1 MAGNKG
7 FSLVPVN
14 CLPVTTIS
22 SALCQQENS
31 INIKYSLNHRFQQ
44 HRLQAQGS
52 SSEGEYPGQEIQ
64 SYPSGTPYL
73 PFQQGSLLWGQEIS
87 QTSRPQLT
95 LQAQQQLQKLH
106 IRTPSSLPGL
116 SLQKQ
121 QVLHSH
127 QQQIHDGKPDNLSG
141 PKYHPASLSPR
152 TFPLASKHSIS
163 SSTASPVHLQQIQP
177 VFATQNLGSQAS
189 ASGLIVPVRIQ
200 THVPSFGSIMYTS
213 VSQLVA
219 AHDTVA
225 AQVFCS
231 ARQSLPDQQTD
242 SNTSLQDSTLGASK
256 SYGII
261 SGGMSGTGF
270 NLAHFLGQTDGTSLR
285 YPLFKSSGS
294 LPEQQL
300 NTGIPLSLTSGTIST
315 TDASSSTGGGGKR
328 MLSPASSL
336 ELFFETNQQKRV
348 KEEKM
353 YGQILREMRA
363 VELSGTEGGTKS
375 EEGQGSGQQGRLKSD
390 DSINDS
396 ERMASSP
403 PLSDFMGT
411 PNIAVPVRSSAPH
424 LPDVPRPGSFTPP
437 LQIVTD
443 LDGRDSPEELHVDD
457 VVSEPASSPETGAS
471 MADAEGITGSNL
483 STCSKVRVNTLIQQ
497 SATRDRTSGP
507 GQSLL
512 LTDVADMQRFLPSF
526 PSLRT
531 TSRVSWCFLNYTKP
545 SNCPGS
551 ALGSVYS
558 SWSVSS
564 HDPNPL
570 GLSTKATLALL
581 RSKQKRNHGDSVY
594 ATAATSPPSSGK
606 LVSSVAWKLRF
617 DQVC

>member
-1 MAGNKG
+1 M
-7 FSLVPVN
+7 
-14 CLPVTTIS
+14 
-22 SALCQQENS
+22 
-31 INIKYSLNHRFQQ
+31 
-44 HRLQAQGS
+44 
-52 SSEGEYPGQEIQ
+52 
-64 SYPSGTPYL
+64 
-73 PFQQGSLLWGQEIS
+73 
-87 QTSRPQLT
+87 
-95 LQAQQQLQKLH
+95 
-106 IRTPSSLPGL
+106 
-116 SLQKQ
+116 
-121 QVLHSH
+121 
-127 QQQIHDGKPDNLSG
+127 
-141 PKYHPASLSPR
+141 
-152 TFPLASKHSIS
+152 
-163 SSTASPVHLQQIQP
+163 
-177 VFATQNLGSQAS
+177 
-189 ASGLIVPVRIQ
+189 SGLVVPVRIQ

-225 AQVFCS
+225 AQVVCS
-231 ARQSLPDQQTD
+231 ARGGLPDQQTD
-242 SNTSLQDSTLGASK
+242 RNTSLQDSTLGASK

-261 SGGMSGTGF
+261 SGGMSGKGF
-270 NLAHFLGQTDGTSLR
+270 NLAHFLGQTDGTTR
-285 YPLFKSSGS
+285 YPLFKSPSS

-315 TDASSSTGGGGKR
+315 TDASSSTSGGGKR

-348 KEEKM
+348 KEERM
-353 YGQILREMRA
+353 YGQILIEMRA
-363 VELSGTEGGTKS
+363 FELSGTEAGTKS
-375 EEGQGSGQQGRLKSD
+375 EKGQASGQRNRLKSD

-403 PLSDFMGT
+403 PLSDFIGT

-424 LPDVPRPGSFTPP
+424 LPDVPRPESFTPP

-443 LDGRDSPEELHVDD
+443 MDGRDSPEELHVDQ
-457 VVSEPASSPETGAS
+457 VVSEPPSSPQTGAS
-471 MADAEGITGSNL
+471 IADAEEINGSNS
-483 STCSKVRVNTLIQQ
+483 STRSKVSVNRLVQQ
-497 SATRDRTSGP
+497 SATRNRTSGQ

-512 LTDVADMQRFLPSF
+512 LTDVVDMRRFLPSF
-526 PSLRT
+526 PTLRT

-545 SNCPGS
+545 SSGPAS

-564 HDPNPL
+564 YDPNPL
-570 GLSTKATLALL
+570 GLSTKASLALL

-617 DQVC
+617 DQVR

>member
-1 MAGNKG
+1 MDTKH
-7 FSLVPVN
+7 SLH
-14 CLPVTTIS
+14 
-22 SALCQQENS
+22 
-31 INIKYSLNHRFQQ
+31 HRFQQ

-73 PFQQGSLLWGQEIS
+73 PFQQGSLLWSQDIS
-87 QTSRPQLT
+87 QTSRQQLA

-116 SLQKQ
+116 PLQK

-141 PKYHPASLSPR
+141 PTYHSTSLSPR
-152 TFPLASKHSIS
+152 TFPLASKYSIS
-163 SSTASPVHLQQIQP
+163 SSTASPVPMQQVQT
-177 VFATQNLGSQAS
+177 VFAPQNLGSQAS
-189 ASGLIVPVRIQ
+189 TSGLIVPVRIQ

-219 AHDTVA
+219 ANDTVA
-225 AQVFCS
+225 AQVVCS
-231 ARQSLPDQQTD
+231 ARRGLPDKQTD
-242 SNTSLQDSTLGASK
+242 SNTSLQNSNLGGSK
-256 SYGII
+256 SYGLI

-270 NLAHFLGQTDGTSLR
+270 NLAHFLGQTDGTTLR
-285 YPLFKSSGS
+285 YPLFKSQGS

-315 TDASSSTGGGGKR
+315 TDASSSTSGGGKR

-348 KEEKM
+348 KEERM
-353 YGQILREMRA
+353 YGQILKEMSA
-363 VELSGTEGGTKS
+363 VELSGTEGGAKS
-375 EEGQGSGQQGRLKSD
+375 EKGQGSGQRGRLKSD
-390 DSINDS
+390 DSFNDS

-403 PLSDFMGT
+403 PLTDFTGT

-424 LPDVPRPGSFTPP
+424 LPDVPRPESFTPP

-443 LDGRDSPEELHVDD
+443 LDGRDSPEELHMDQ
-457 VVSEPASSPETGAS
+457 VVSEPASSPQPRAS
-471 MADAEGITGSNL
+471 ITNTEGINGSNP
-483 STCSKVRVNTLIQQ
+483 SACSKVPVNTLVQQ
-497 SATRDRTSGP
+497 SATRNRT

-512 LTDVADMQRFLPSF
+512 LTDMADMGRFLPSF

-545 SNCPGS
+545 SSGPAS

-564 HDPNPL
+564 YDPNPM
-570 GLSTKATLALL
+570 GLSTKTTLALL

-594 ATAATSPPSSGK
+594 STAATSPPSSGK

-617 DQVC
+617 DQVCWGCV

>member
-1 MAGNKG
+1 M
-7 FSLVPVN
+7 SPR
-14 CLPVTTIS
+14 T
-22 SALCQQENS
+22 
-31 INIKYSLNHRFQQ
+31 
-44 HRLQAQGS
+44 
-52 SSEGEYPGQEIQ
+52 
-64 SYPSGTPYL
+64 
-73 PFQQGSLLWGQEIS
+73 
-87 QTSRPQLT
+87 RPQLT

-106 IRTPSSLPGL
+106 IRTQSSLPGL

-127 QQQIHDGKPDNLSG
+127 QQQIHNGKPDNLSG
-141 PKYHPASLSPR
+141 PKYHPTSLSPR
-152 TFPLASKHSIS
+152 TFPLAPKHSIS
-163 SSTASPVHLQQIQP
+163 SSTASPVQIQP
-177 VFATQNLGSQAS
+177 VFATQSIGSQAS
-189 ASGLIVPVRIQ
+189 VPGLIVPVRIQ

-213 VSQLVA
+213 VSQLVT

-225 AQVFCS
+225 AQFAQRGPPC
-231 ARQSLPDQQTD
+231 QQMD
-242 SNTSLQDSTLGASK
+242 SNTSLQDSAMGSSK
-256 SYGII
+256 SYCTI

-270 NLAHFLGQTDGTSLR
+270 NLAHFLGQTDSATLR
-285 YPLFKSSGS
+285 YTLFKSPGS

-315 TDASSSTGGGGKR
+315 TDASSSTSGGGKR

-348 KEEKM
+348 KEERM
-353 YGQILREMRA
+353 YGQILREMSA
-363 VELSGTEGGTKS
+363 VELSGTEGGTNS
-375 EEGQGSGQQGRLKSD
+375 EKGQGSVQRGHPKSD
-390 DSINDS
+390 DSIDDS

-403 PLSDFMGT
+403 PLSDFIGT
-411 PNIAVPVRSSAPH
+411 PNIAVPVHSSAPH
-424 LPDVPRPGSFTPP
+424 LPDVPRPESFTPP

-443 LDGRDSPEELHVDD
+443 LDGQDSPEELHVDQ
-457 VVSEPASSPETGAS
+457 VVSEPVSSPQSGAS
-471 MADAEGITGSNL
+471 IADAETINGSNP
-483 STCSKVRVNTLIQQ
+483 STCPVNTLVKQT
-497 SATRDRTSGP
+497 ATRSRTSGP

-512 LTDVADMQRFLPSF
+512 LTDVADMRRFLPSF

-545 SNCPGS
+545 SSSLAS

-564 HDPNPL
+564 YDPNPL

-581 RSKQKRNHGDSVY
+581 RSKQKRNHCDSVY

-606 LVSSVAWKLRF
+606 LVSSVAWKLRY